1 MTSTRYED
9 VCPRDNGA
17 GVFNDYKVQ
26 LYCDGDDI
34 TVWRN
39 KRSQFRSKHYQAKE
53 CALRRIERMKSYAA
67 TTPQE
72 ISERRSHVF
81 PIQTAYTFAKDCL
94 RKTADNPDEINNF
107 TKEINNEISQVAAQ
121 RPNIISPQVFGNK
134 GIEQSI
140 KHPDLHQ
147 ILNKTYYTPDAWN
160 VIFKGR
166 NALSTYGRNLS
177 KIPNNMPNNDYNR
190 VMNNYNKYEKLRT
203 THWGKTRK
211 QRKLKSRRKSRRNA
225 IL

>member
-1 MTSTRYED
+1 MASMRYEE
-9 VCPRDNGA
+9 VCPRDNGG
-17 GVFNDYKVQ
+17 GVYEDYKSQ

-34 TVWRN
+34 TSWRN
-39 KRSQFRSKHYQAKE
+39 NKNKFRSKYYQAKE
-53 CALRRIERMKSYAA
+53 CALQRIERMKSYAA

-72 ISERRSHVF
+72 IRERRSHVF

-94 RKTADNPDEINNF
+94 RKIADSPVEMPYFSN
-107 TKEINNEISQVAAQ
+107 EINNEINQAASQ
-121 RPNIISPQVFGNK
+121 RPNIISPQVFGNR

-140 KHPDLHQ
+140 KHPDLQQ

-166 NALSTYGRNLS
+166 NAISYGRNLS
-177 KIPNNMPNNDYNR
+177 NLSN
-190 VMNNYNKYEKLRT
+190 NNYNRIMDNHNAYEKLRT

-211 QRKLKSRRKSRRNA
+211 QKSRRKTRRNA

>member
-1 MTSTRYED
+1 MSSTRYEE
-9 VCPRDNGA
+9 VCPRGNGG
-17 GVFNDYKVQ
+17 GVFQDYKSQ

-34 TVWRN
+34 TSWRN
-39 KRSQFRSKHYQAKE
+39 KKSQFRAKYYQAKE
-53 CALRRIERMKSYAA
+53 CAIKRIERMKSYAA
-67 TTPQE
+67 VTPQE

-94 RKTADNPDEINNF
+94 RKIADTSDEIPYF
-107 TKEINNEISQVAAQ
+107 TDEINNEIHQAASE
-121 RPNIISPQVFGNK
+121 RPNIISPQIFGNN

-140 KHPDLHQ
+140 KNPYLQQ

-160 VIFKGR
+160 VIFKGK
-166 NALSTYGRNLS
+166 NALSYGKNLS
-177 KIPNNMPNNDYNR
+177 HLSN
-190 VMNNYNKYEKLRT
+190 NNYNRIMDNLNEYEKLRT

-211 QRKLKSRRKSRRNA
+211 QKQRKLKSRRRSRRNV